1 MLRTKILTAI
11 IAVPVLLGLLYVGSW
26 PLFIVASAIVLV
38 GLEEFYRAMR
48 LKGIDPVE
56 PAGWVCVLG
65 IMVATQFLAGD
76 PAWRS
81 GVITACT
88 AGAVLVAMIAQFWR
102 HEGTSVIANS
112 GATVFGVVYV
122 GLLFSFLLRLRTV
135 SLHEYVEGIGKGGF
149 LDQTGALFLVMLAV
163 WLQDGSAQIF
173 GRLFGT
179 KKPWPN
185 ISPNKTLEGCGAGL
199 LAAIVATVAF
209 GALMHLPLHHM
220 VALGLVLGVFGQLG
234 DFCKSLIKRE
244 LGIKDF
250 GAIIP
255 GHGGVLDRFDSL
267 LFTMPIAYLYFRLFV
282 MPV

>member
-1 MLRTKILTAI
+1 MFRTKVLTAI
-11 IAVPVLLGLLYVGSW
+11 IAIPVLLGLLYVGNW
-26 PLFIVASAIVLV
+26 PLFVIACAVVLI
-38 GLEEFYRAMR
+38 GLQEFYQAMR

-65 IMVATQFLAGD
+65 IMAATQFLAEA

-81 GVITACT
+81 GVITTCT

-102 HEGTSVIANS
+102 KEGTSVIANS

-135 SLHEYVEGIGKGGF
+135 SLHAYLGAVPQGGF
-149 LDQTGALFLVMLAV
+149 LDRAGALFLVMLAV

-179 KKPWPN
+179 RKPWPN
-185 ISPNKTLEGCGAGL
+185 ISPNKTLEGCAAGL
-199 LAAIVATVAF
+199 LAAIVATMVF
-209 GALMHLPLHHM
+209 GTIMHLPLHHM
-220 VALGLVLGVFGQLG
+220 AALGLVLGVFGQLG

-250 GAIIP
+250 GTIIP